1 MAMAVLLPVLANLA
15 AASQNGDVH
24 FASREPRYQICA
36 GDVMEVNFRFTP
48 EFNQT
53 LAVQPDGFV
62 TLQSA
67 GDVKVSGLSIPEA
80 TAAIIAKYK
89 GILNEPAVSVAL
101 KEFNKPFFL
110 VGGEVA
116 KPGKFDLRGP
126 VTLTDA
132 VTIAGGFTV
141 NAKQSEVLLFR
152 RISGDIAEVKKIDV
166 KRTIEKNQLAEDLT
180 LQPGDAVYVSRSW
193 VGKLERFMSVTRMG
207 TYFPIPMKY

>member
-1 MAMAVLLPVLANLA
+1 MAVLLAVLANLA
-15 AASQNGDVH
+15 AAPESGDAH
-24 FASREPRYQICA
+24 FASREARYRICT

-67 GDVKVSGLSIPEA
+67 GDVKISGLSVPEA
-80 TAAIIAKYK
+80 TAAIIGKYK
-89 GILNEPAVSVAL
+89 GILNEPAVSVVL

-126 VTLTDA
+126 VTLTEA
-132 VTIAGGFTV
+132 VTIAGGFTP
-141 NAKQSEVLLFR
+141 NAKQTEVLLFR
-152 RISGDIAEVKKIDV
+152 HVSGDLVEAKKVDV
-166 KRTIEKNQLAEDLT
+166 KRAIEKSQLAEDLM
-180 LQPGDAVYVSRSW
+180 LQPGDVVYVSKSW
-193 VGKLERFMSVTRMG
+193 VGKVDRFMSVTRMG
-207 TYFPIPMKY
+207 MYCPIPVKF